1 MSNRKQERIS
11 TYAKDKVIFDFF
23 PEVDIADGADENA
36 QELSGREAPLHAGAL
51 CSYATL
57 LMTKLH
63 ETDPE
68 CLQPDAKS
76 RKASLKDLVKA
87 DAKNAGKS
95 DAEIDNIV
103 EDMIK
108 VDIRNSFAHGDFE
121 INYDVYTGKM
131 DFVLQPLRRD
141 YASIESIVIDKN
153 AIIKAN
159 RKFLADKGKEFKQCM
174 SFSEHIINEAVT
186 TNLSK
191 TLKGFILPLQMQK
204 MVDYY
209 LDKNPPLKSQVLVD
223 DKIYYMVQYVLSSA
237 KITYEQQD
245 YYDIFSKDSN
255 VFGAISLIRN
265 SLAHDNLEF
274 VDNALGV
281 SYADKRA
288 SKTESIAESAS
299 KLLIADHIKE
309 IIIQQKQEG
318 KHSEASIES
327 LKEELKKMFDFFFDG
342 TYKFEDI
349 ASAWIDE
356 SEKHKTEPNERE

>member
-11 TYAKDKVIFDFF
+11 TYAKDKVICDFF
-23 PEVDIADGADENA
+23 PEIFVDDEATENA
-36 QELSGREAPLHAGAL
+36 QELSSREASLHAGAL

-68 CLQPDAKS
+68 SLQPNGKA
-76 RKASLKDLVKA
+76 RKASLTALVKA
-87 DAKNAGKS
+87 DAKHVGKS
-95 DAEIDNIV
+95 DQEIDALV
-103 EDMIK
+103 DDMIK

-174 SFSEHIINEAVT
+174 SFYEHIINEAVT

-191 TLKGFILPLQMQK
+191 TLKCFILPLQVQK

-223 DKIYYMVQYVLSSA
+223 DKIYYMVQYVISST

-245 YYDIFSKDSN
+245 YYEIFGKDSN

-274 VDNALGV
+274 VDNAKGV
-281 SYADKRA
+281 SYTDKHV
-288 SKTESIAESAS
+288 SKTESIAESAT
-299 KLLIADHIKE
+299 KLIIADHIKE
-309 IIIQQKQEG
+309 LIMQQKQEG
-318 KHSEASIES
+318 KHSDASIDA

-342 TYKFEDI
+342 TYKFEDV
-349 ASAWIDE
+349 ANAFVE
-356 SEKHKTEPNERE
+356 HQPGENE